1 MTKQTVELIVASVVG
16 ALCAGG
22 LVEAWGY
29 SDQSSYMP
37 IAVLAFAACMSLI
50 WASQSA
56 LGLVR
61 GRTDRLAVEEPILAR
76 FAFIV
81 GATVAYVLGVTWLG
95 FFTSTLIMVPIMAAV
110 LGYRH
115 WTVSL
120 TATVAFVAVLY
131 GVFRLLLSIPLPE
144 EAILGFVGG

>member
-1 MTKQTVELIVASVVG
+1 MNKQTVELTVALAVG

-22 LVEAWGY
+22 LVESWGY
-29 SDQSSYMP
+29 SGQSSYMP

-50 WASQSA
+50 WAAQSA

-61 GRTDRLAVEEPILAR
+61 GSTERMDVEGPVLAR
-76 FAFIV
+76 FAFLVVAI
-81 GATVAYVLGVTWLG
+81 VAYVLGVTWLG
-95 FFTSTLIMVPIMAAV
+95 FFTSTLIMVPVVAAV

-115 WTVSL
+115 WAVSL
-120 TATVAFVAVLY
+120 TATLAFVAVLY

-144 EAILGFVGG
+144 EAVLGLLGS